1 MAFDNFTV
9 NVVSFTET
17 AGTDWT
23 IANPSVLLTITP
35 DAGYTII
42 AANFSPIT
50 PLPTYVSS
58 VVFTQNGL
66 NVDCVITYDS
76 PSVMPSINVL
86 ISLCI
91 QGYASE
97 TPIIIAGTA
106 ESGGITN
113 VSTPA
118 AGDLPLN
125 FSSSGTWD
133 TTATVFTQAIVALAG
148 YYFATTPTLSINQGN
163 RKNYTVT
170 SVESFDSENRLV
182 QVTFSVSYKFPAD
195 NASGDTLILTANA
208 IQYYDP
214 PIRIT
219 SYQFNSTN
227 VINTGGETRTF
238 TIYGIEGANWDL
250 QCVYTPGNINI
261 VNTSGTIDA
270 TGQAIVSVVFPA
282 TVSVNRTFNFTLTG
296 DLASSFN
303 TANGQTS
310 TPFVAQYKLSSLG
323 LVFSTTDAAITVGS
337 VSLINYAPYATS
349 GQFLYTVTATS
360 TSPFVRNN
368 IKGDGSY
375 FWSNQGIPV
384 APQNFEF
391 DMVSQTFAIN
401 NSLIVGGIST
411 LAVAVVV
418 QVSTAGSLDAASTLD
433 LDSILV

>member
-113 VSTPA
+113 VSMPA

-133 TTATVFTQAIVALAG
+133 TTTTVFTQAVVALAG
-148 YYFATTPTLSINQGN
+148 YYFATTPNLSISQGS
-163 RKNYTVT
+163 RKDYTVT
-170 SVESFDSENRLV
+170 STESFDSENRLV

-195 NASGDTLILTANA
+195 NVSGDTLTLTANA
-208 IQYYDP
+208 VQYYNP
-214 PIRIT
+214 PVKIV
-219 SYQFNSTN
+219 SYRFNSQN
-227 VINTGGETRTF
+227 VIQQAGETRTF
-238 TIYGIEGANWDL
+238 TIYGIAGANWNL

-270 TGQAIVSVVFPA
+270 TGQAVVNVVFPA
-282 TVSVNRTFNFTLTG
+282 TTNVNRTYNFALTG
-296 DLASSFN
+296 DLATNFN

-310 TPFVAQYKLSSLG
+310 TPFVIQYIQSSLS
-323 LVFSTTDAAITVGS
+323 LVFTSTDTAITTGPAALRYYQPFGL
-337 VSLINYAPYATS
+337 SLFAT
-349 GQFLYTVTATS
+349 YTVTATS
-360 TSPFVRNN
+360 NQTFTVANNPPPGLEWTGQGVPLSPQDFLY
-368 IKGDGSY
+368 SM
-375 FWSNQGIPV
+375 Q
-384 APQNFEF
+384 
-391 DMVSQTFAIN
+391 SQTFVVN
-401 NSLIVGGIST
+401 NVASPAT
-411 LAVAVVV
+411 LTATVVV
-418 QVSTAGSLDAASTLD
+418 EVTVAGSVSKTSTLD
-433 LDSILV
+433 LDNVLI

>member
-113 VSTPA
+113 VSMPA

-125 FSSSGTWD
+125 FSSSGAWD
-133 TTATVFTQAIVALAG
+133 TNATVFTQAIVALAG
-148 YYFATTPTLSINQGN
+148 YYFPTTPTLSINQGN

-195 NASGDTLILTANA
+195 NVSGDTLTLTANA
-208 IQYYDP
+208 VQYYSP
-214 PIRIT
+214 PVKIT
-219 SYQFNSTN
+219 GYQFNTQN
-227 VINTGGETRTF
+227 VIAQGGETRAF
-238 TIYGIEGANWDL
+238 TIYGIAGANWNL
-250 QCVYTPGNINI
+250 QCVYTPGNVNI

-270 TGQAIVSVVFPA
+270 TGQAVVNVVFPA
-282 TVSVNRTFNFTLTG
+282 TTNVNRTYNFALTG
-296 DLASSFN
+296 DLATSFN

-310 TPFVAQYKLSSLG
+310 TPSINQYGQASLG
-323 LVFSTTDAAITVGS
+323 LVFTSTNAAITPGATAVRYY
-337 VSLINYAPYATS
+337 LPYS
-349 GQFLYTVTATS
+349 ISQQVIYTVTATS
-360 TSPFVRNN
+360 TSTFTVANN
-368 IKGDGSY
+368 PPPALAWTGQD
-375 FWSNQGIPV
+375 PAV
-384 APQNFEF
+384 PPQDFNYT
-391 DMVSQTFAIN
+391 MVSQTFEVN
-401 NSLIVGGIST
+401 NLLSPAT
-411 LAVAVVV
+411 LTATVVV
-418 QVSTAGSLDAASTLD
+418 NVNTPGSISKTSTLD
-433 LDSILV
+433 LDNVLI

>member
-9 NVVSFTET
+9 NVVSFSET

-113 VSTPA
+113 VSMPA

-148 YYFATTPTLSINQGN
+148 YYFPTTPTLSISQGN

-170 SVESFDSENRLV
+170 SVKSFDSENRLV

-195 NASGDTLILTANA
+195 NVSGDTLTLTANA
-208 IQYYDP
+208 VQYYNP
-214 PIRIT
+214 PVKIT
-219 SYQFNSTN
+219 GYQFNTQN
-227 VINTGGETRTF
+227 VIAQGGETRAF
-238 TIYGIEGANWDL
+238 TIYGIAGANWDL

-270 TGQAIVSVVFPA
+270 TGQAVVNVVFPA
-282 TVSVNRTFNFTLTG
+282 TTNVNRTYNFALTG
-296 DLASSFN
+296 DLATSFN

-310 TPFVAQYKLSSLG
+310 TPSINQYGQASLG
-323 LVFSTTDAAITVGS
+323 LVFTSTNVAITPGATAVRYY
-337 VSLINYAPYATS
+337 LPYS
-349 GQFLYTVTATS
+349 IPQQVVYTVTATS
-360 TSPFVRNN
+360 TSTFTVANN
-368 IKGDGSY
+368 PPPALAWTGQDP
-375 FWSNQGIPV
+375 PV
-384 APQNFEF
+384 PPQDFNYT
-391 DMVSQTFAIN
+391 MVSQTFEVN
-401 NSLIVGGIST
+401 NLLSPAT
-411 LAVAVVV
+411 LTATVVV
-418 QVSTAGSLDAASTLD
+418 NVNTPGSISKTSTLD
-433 LDSILV
+433 LDNVLI

>member
-113 VSTPA
+113 VSMPA

-125 FSSSGTWD
+125 FSSSGAWD
-133 TTATVFTQAIVALAG
+133 TNATVFTQAIVALAG
-148 YYFATTPTLSINQGN
+148 YYFPTTPTLSINQGN

-195 NASGDTLILTANA
+195 NVSGDTLTLTANA
-208 IQYYDP
+208 VQYYSP
-214 PIRIT
+214 PVKIT
-219 SYQFNSTN
+219 GYQFNTQN
-227 VINTGGETRTF
+227 VIAQGGETRAF
-238 TIYGIEGANWDL
+238 TIYGIAGANWNL
-250 QCVYTPGNINI
+250 QCVYTPGNVNI

-270 TGQAIVSVVFPA
+270 TGQAVVNVVFPA
-282 TVSVNRTFNFTLTG
+282 TTNVNRTYNFALTG
-296 DLASSFN
+296 DLATSFN

-310 TPFVAQYKLSSLG
+310 TPSINQYGQASLG
-323 LVFSTTDAAITVGS
+323 LVFTSTNAAITPGATAVRYYLPYS
-337 VSLINYAPYATS
+337 VSQQVI
-349 GQFLYTVTATS
+349 YTVTATS
-360 TSPFVRNN
+360 TSTFTVANN
-368 IKGDGSY
+368 PPPALAWTGQD
-375 FWSNQGIPV
+375 PAV
-384 APQNFEF
+384 PPQDFNYT
-391 DMVSQTFAIN
+391 MVSQAFEVN
-401 NSLIVGGIST
+401 NLLSPAT
-411 LAVAVVV
+411 LTATVVV
-418 QVSTAGSLDAASTLD
+418 NVNTPGSISKTSTLD
-433 LDSILV
+433 LDNVLI

>member
-113 VSTPA
+113 VSMPA

-125 FSSSGTWD
+125 FSSSGAWD
-133 TTATVFTQAIVALAG
+133 TNATVFTQAIVALAG
-148 YYFATTPTLSINQGN
+148 YYFPTTPTLSINQGN

-195 NASGDTLILTANA
+195 NVSGDTLTLTANA
-208 IQYYDP
+208 VQYYSP
-214 PIRIT
+214 PVKIT
-219 SYQFNSTN
+219 GYQFNTQN
-227 VINTGGETRTF
+227 VIAQGGETRAF
-238 TIYGIEGANWDL
+238 TIYGIAGANWNL
-250 QCVYTPGNINI
+250 QCVYTPGNVNI

-270 TGQAIVSVVFPA
+270 TGQAVVNVVFPA
-282 TVSVNRTFNFTLTG
+282 TTNVNRTYNFALTG
-296 DLASSFN
+296 DLATSFN

-310 TPFVAQYKLSSLG
+310 TPSINQYGQASLG
-323 LVFSTTDAAITVGS
+323 LVFTSTNAAITPGATAVRYYLPYS
-337 VSLINYAPYATS
+337 VSQQVI
-349 GQFLYTVTATS
+349 YTVTATS
-360 TSPFVRNN
+360 TSTFTVANN
-368 IKGDGSY
+368 PPPALAWTGQD
-375 FWSNQGIPV
+375 PAV
-384 APQNFEF
+384 PPQDFNYT
-391 DMVSQTFAIN
+391 MVSQTFEVN
-401 NSLIVGGIST
+401 NLLSPAT
-411 LAVAVVV
+411 LTATVVV
-418 QVSTAGSLDAASTLD
+418 NVNTPGSISKTSTLD
-433 LDSILV
+433 LDNVLI

>member
-9 NVVSFTET
+9 NIVSFSET

-97 TPIIIAGTA
+97 TPIIVVGTA

-113 VSTPA
+113 VSMPA

-148 YYFATTPTLSINQGN
+148 YYFPTTPTLSISQGN

-170 SVESFDSENRLV
+170 SVKSFDSENRLV

-219 SYQFNSTN
+219 SYQFNSAN
-227 VINTGGETRTF
+227 VINAGGETRTF

-270 TGQAIVSVVFPA
+270 TGKAVVNVVFPA
-282 TVSVNRTFNFTLTG
+282 TTNVNRTYNFALTG
-296 DLASSFN
+296 DLATSFN

-323 LVFSTTDAAITVGS
+323 LVFSTTDAAVTVGPIS
-337 VSLINYAPYATS
+337 NINYFP
-349 GQFLYTVTATS
+349 FVNVPRIVYTVTATS
-360 TSPFVRNN
+360 TSPFVLNPTPVA
-368 IKGDGSY
+368 KGLN
-375 FWSNQGIPV
+375 WSNQGTPV
-384 APQNFEF
+384 APQDFEF
-391 DMVSQTFAIN
+391 GMISQEFTIN
-401 NSLIVGGIST
+401 NSLTVGVPST
-411 LAVAVVV
+411 LTAAVVV
-418 QVSTAGSLDAASTLD
+418 SVTVAGIVDATSTLD
-433 LDSILV
+433 LDDILA

>member
-9 NVVSFTET
+9 NVVSFSET

-113 VSTPA
+113 VSMPA

-125 FSSSGTWD
+125 FSSSGAWD
-133 TTATVFTQAIVALAG
+133 TNATVFTQAIVALAG
-148 YYFATTPTLSINQGN
+148 YYFPTTPTLSINQGN

-195 NASGDTLILTANA
+195 NVSGDTLTLTANA
-208 IQYYDP
+208 VQYYSP
-214 PIRIT
+214 PVKIT
-219 SYQFNSTN
+219 GYQFNTQN
-227 VINTGGETRTF
+227 VIAQGGETRAF
-238 TIYGIEGANWDL
+238 TIYGIAGANWNL
-250 QCVYTPGNINI
+250 QCVYTPGNVNI

-270 TGQAIVSVVFPA
+270 TGQAVVNVVFPA
-282 TVSVNRTFNFTLTG
+282 TTNVNRTYNFALTG
-296 DLASSFN
+296 DLATSFN

-310 TPFVAQYKLSSLG
+310 TPFVTQYIQSSLS
-323 LVFSTTDAAITVGS
+323 LVFTTTSVHVTPGAAAVRYYLPYSASQTV
-337 VSLINYAPYATS
+337 V
-349 GQFLYTVTATS
+349 YTVTATS
-360 TSPFVRNN
+360 
-368 IKGDGSY
+368 
-375 FWSNQGIPV
+375 NQTFTIANDPPPALAWTGQDPPTP
-384 APQNFEF
+384 PQDFNYT
-391 DMVSQTFAIN
+391 MISQTFEVN
-401 NSLIVGGIST
+401 NLSSPAT
-411 LAVAVVV
+411 LTATVVV
-418 QVSTAGSLDAASTLD
+418 NVNTPGSISKTSTLD
-433 LDSILV
+433 LDNVLI

>member
-113 VSTPA
+113 VSMPA

-125 FSSSGTWD
+125 FSSSGAWD
-133 TTATVFTQAIVALAG
+133 TNATVFTQAIVALAG
-148 YYFATTPTLSINQGN
+148 YYFPTTPTLSINQGN

-195 NASGDTLILTANA
+195 NVSGDTLTLTANA
-208 IQYYDP
+208 VQYYSP
-214 PIRIT
+214 PVKIT
-219 SYQFNSTN
+219 GYQFNTQN
-227 VINTGGETRTF
+227 VIAQGGETRAF
-238 TIYGIEGANWDL
+238 TIYGIAGANWNL
-250 QCVYTPGNINI
+250 QCVYTPGNVNI

-270 TGQAIVSVVFPA
+270 TGQAVVNVVFPA
-282 TVSVNRTFNFTLTG
+282 TTNVNRTYNFALTG
-296 DLASSFN
+296 DLATSFN

-310 TPFVAQYKLSSLG
+310 TPSINQYGQASLG
-323 LVFSTTDAAITVGS
+323 LVFTSTNAAITPGATAVRYY
-337 VSLINYAPYATS
+337 LPYS
-349 GQFLYTVTATS
+349 ISQQVIYTVTATS
-360 TSPFVRNN
+360 ASTFTVANN
-368 IKGDGSY
+368 PPPALAWTGQD
-375 FWSNQGIPV
+375 PAV
-384 APQNFEF
+384 PPQDFNYT
-391 DMVSQTFAIN
+391 MVSQAFEVN
-401 NSLIVGGIST
+401 NLLSPAT
-411 LAVAVVV
+411 LTATVVV
-418 QVSTAGSLDAASTLD
+418 NVNTPGSISKTSTLD
-433 LDSILV
+433 LDNVLI

>member
-9 NVVSFTET
+9 NVVSFSET

-113 VSTPA
+113 VSMPA

-125 FSSSGTWD
+125 FSSSGAWD
-133 TTATVFTQAIVALAG
+133 TNATVFTQAIVALAG
-148 YYFATTPTLSINQGN
+148 YYFPTTPTLSINQGN

-195 NASGDTLILTANA
+195 NVSGDTLTLTANA
-208 IQYYDP
+208 VQYYSP
-214 PIRIT
+214 PVKIT
-219 SYQFNSTN
+219 GYQFNTQN
-227 VINTGGETRTF
+227 VIAQGGETRAF
-238 TIYGIEGANWDL
+238 TIYGIAGANWNL
-250 QCVYTPGNINI
+250 QCVYTPGNVNI

-270 TGQAIVSVVFPA
+270 TGQAVVNVVFPA
-282 TVSVNRTFNFTLTG
+282 TTNVNRTYNFALTG
-296 DLASSFN
+296 DLATSFN

-310 TPFVAQYKLSSLG
+310 TPSINQYGQASLG
-323 LVFSTTDAAITVGS
+323 LVFTSTNAAITPGATAVRYY
-337 VSLINYAPYATS
+337 LPYS
-349 GQFLYTVTATS
+349 ISQQVIYTVTATS
-360 TSPFVRNN
+360 TSTFTVANN
-368 IKGDGSY
+368 PPPALAWTGQD
-375 FWSNQGIPV
+375 PAV
-384 APQNFEF
+384 PPQDFNYT
-391 DMVSQTFAIN
+391 MVSQAFEVN
-401 NSLIVGGIST
+401 NLLSPAT
-411 LAVAVVV
+411 LTATVVV
-418 QVSTAGSLDAASTLD
+418 NVNTPGSISKTSTLD
-433 LDSILV
+433 LDNVLI